1 MARKTGPDAR
11 TIQLVRDRSGGLC
24 EICGWNEGQQ
34 FHHRKPRGMGGT
46 RDKAI
51 NLPSN
56 LLHLCYPCHR
66 EVESERAQAVE
77 DGHIVSQYANPA
89 EVPFT
94 GRGKIWE
101 MVDKGKVKLAG

>member
-66 EVESERAQAVE
+66 EVESERS
-77 DGHIVSQYANPA
+77 DSINTGRIVSQYSDPA
-89 EVPFT
+89 ETPFL
-94 GRGKIWE
+94 GCGKWWAMEGE
-101 MVDKGKVKLAG
+101 MKVEIEK